1 MLNETRKIFGDDQIR
16 LSATCVRV
24 PVFHGHSEAVWI
36 ETGRRLDPGAA
47 RELMRRAPGIMVL
60 DEPEAGLYPMPI
72 DAVGRDEVFVGRV
85 RADLSHENGLAMWI
99 VADNLRKG
107 AAANAV
113 EIAELLIRDPELL
126 KTSWE
131 W

>member
-1 MLNETRKIFGDDQIR
+1 
-16 LSATCVRV
+16 
-24 PVFHGHSEAVWI
+24 
-36 ETGRRLDPGAA
+36 
-47 RELMRRAPGIMVL
+47 
-60 DEPEAGLYPMPI
+60 
-72 DAVGRDEVFVGRV
+72 
-85 RADLSHENGLAMWI
+85 MWI

-107 AAANAV
+107 AATNAV